1 MSKVFFTIDEEKIL
15 NICPVCGS
23 NLEYSSLYQFS
34 KVYKI
39 LKNGTISKKFKKR
52 YEGSMECGFISC
64 TNETCNFATDCDLD
78 VIDNNKIHIYQDEE
92 VFVYT
97 VDTEE

>member
-1 MSKVFFTIDEEKIL
+1 MSKVFFTMNEEEIL
-15 NICPVCGS
+15 NACPNCGS

-39 LKNGTISKKFKKR
+39 LKDGTISKRFKKR

-64 TNETCNFATDCDLD
+64 TNEKCNFATDCDLD
-78 VIDNNKIHIYQDEE
+78 VIDDNTIHIYQDEE
-92 VFVYT
+92 TFVYT
-97 VDTEE
+97 VDREK